1 MKANETLL
9 DLLLEAQFLDQVPRS
24 GYVLRGIA
32 DPESVTEHS
41 WHVLFL
47 VWVLGARIPG
57 LDVQR
62 AMGIALVHDLA
73 EVRLGDL
80 PRTSA
85 RYFPEG
91 AKEQAESAAMAE
103 ILAPLPADAQALYKE
118 YLERKTP
125 ESRLVKACDK
135 LQLMIKVMVY
145 EGWGAGGLAE
155 FWKKEANFPDGE
167 FEPVAEVVAA
177 LRRRHRERIES
188 GRASHTDKSG

>member
-1 MKANETLL
+1 MKPNESLL
-9 DLLLEAQFLDQVPRS
+9 DLLLEAQSLDQVPRT
-24 GYVLRGIA
+24 GYVLRGIP

-47 VWVLGARIPG
+47 VWVLGARIPD
-57 LDVQR
+57 LDMHR

-91 AKEQAESAAMAE
+91 AKEQAESAAMEE
-103 ILAPLPADAQALYKE
+103 ILAPLPADAQGLYQE
-118 YLERKTP
+118 YLARKTP

-135 LQLMIKVMVY
+135 LQLLVKVMVY
-145 EGWGAGGLAE
+145 EGWGAGGLGE
-155 FWKKEANFPDGE
+155 FWNNEANFPDGE

-177 LRRRHRERIES
+177 LRRRHREQGES
-188 GRASHTDKSG
+188 G